1 MNKIYIKTLLF
12 LINKLNIFNNTDN
25 KWLQNNKVRMK
36 KMCKEITIHII
47 VINYK

>member
-36 KMCKEITIHII
+36 KN
-47 VINYK
+47 V

>member
-12 LINKLNIFNNTDN
+12 LINKLNIFNDTDN

-36 KMCKEITIHII
+36 KN
-47 VINYK
+47 V